1 MERIKQ
7 ALERARQEQVRN
19 MGAGVVHPLAPVD
32 SPESQITY
40 SETRVTAVSPSVLKK
55 HRIITGTETDEVTA
69 AYKIL
74 RTQVLQRM
82 VSKGWNALAVT
93 SPGPGQ
99 GKTVTAI
106 NLAISLAREVHH
118 TVLLVDLDMRRPSIH
133 RYLGLKA
140 EVGISDVLTKGTPV
154 SHALVNP
161 GIDRLVVLPG
171 REALPNSSELLKSP
185 RMVQLVKELKSR
197 YLTRLIIFDLPPL
210 LSVDDAIAFAPY
222 VDAALVVVAEG
233 LTTREELQHASTLLA
248 NTPVVGTV
256 LNRSSQKATPYFNA

>member
-1 MERIKQ
+1 
-7 ALERARQEQVRN
+7 
-19 MGAGVVHPLAPVD
+19 
-32 SPESQITY
+32 
-40 SETRVTAVSPSVLKK
+40 VLKK
-55 HRIITGTETDEVTA
+55 HRIITGTETDEVTS

-82 VSKGWNALAVT
+82 VSKNWNALAVT

-133 RYLGLKA
+133 RYLGLNSP
-140 EVGISDVLTKGTPV
+140 VGISDVLTKGAPV
-154 SHALVNP
+154 SHALINP

-171 REALPNSSELLKSP
+171 REALSNSSELLKSP

-222 VDAALVVVAEG
+222 VDAALVVVCEG
-233 LTTREELQHASTLLA
+233 ITTREELQHASGLLA

-256 LNRSSQKATPYFNA
+256 LNRSSEKASPYFSA